1 MVSNR
6 VSRVLNSTKSIPIKV
21 PEGTPLGS
29 AGYDNPRDDIEK
41 VKKIR
46 EGSVEKVPIF
56 SNDIVNKLYADSL
69 VAGATGNFLAAGGET
84 VTVVNGLVTDISII
98 GAFLI
103 LLETGDSI
111 LMENNDRMENG

>member
-69 VAGATGNFLAAGGET
+69 VAGATGSFLAASGET
-84 VTVVNGLVTDISII
+84 VTVVNGLVTSINTVTFI
-98 GAFLI
+98 I
-103 LLETGDSI
+103 LLETGDAI
-111 LMENNDRMENG
+111 LMENGDRIEN